1 MRSRWLSLSR
11 MATGM
16 AFVAVVVFAGLPAWP
31 AAALQD
37 FPQEN
42 AWARVTPSV
51 VWCDDPESLV
61 TVEVHIVGRSDVE
74 EVRVENGP
82 IREVTLYDDGT
93 HGDEL
98 WAWRLLLVEDT
109 IYLPIILK
117 NF

>member
-51 VWCDDPESLV
+51 V
-61 TVEVHIVGRSDVE
+61 
-74 EVRVENGP
+74 
-82 IREVTLYDDGT
+82 
-93 HGDEL
+93 
-98 WAWRLLLVEDT
+98 
-109 IYLPIILK
+109 
-117 NF
+117 